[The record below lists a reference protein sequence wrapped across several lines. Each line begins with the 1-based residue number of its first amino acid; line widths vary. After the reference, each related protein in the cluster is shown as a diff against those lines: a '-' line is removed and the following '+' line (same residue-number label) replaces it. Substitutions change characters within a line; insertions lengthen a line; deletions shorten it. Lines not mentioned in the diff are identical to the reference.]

1 MKEIPQEMKFVEPL
15 LREVC
20 ETIKQNAM
28 LEMKAARQK
37 ELKLFAES
45 AWNPMVK
52 NVKDLTDVVNSLSL
66 KFANVLGELLRPG
79 KSSLRILF
87 IRIWEEISRLFIER
101 SSREMGS
108 LKPKEP
114 PKKDNCMYFDR

>member
-15 LREVC
+15 LREVS

-28 LEMKAARQK
+28 REMKAARQE

-66 KFANVLGELLRPG
+66 KCAKLQAKLEEFSSLKKDVINVTGLLR
-79 KSSLRILF
+79 SLQ
-87 IRIWEEISRLFIER
+87 
-101 SSREMGS
+101 MS
-108 LKPKEP
+108 LE
-114 PKKDNCMYFDR
+114 NYYGRGNLH

>member
-52 NVKDLTDVVNSLSL
+52 NVKDLTDAVNSLSL
-66 KFANVLGELLRPG
+66 KCAKLQGELEELRPLKEDVIKATG
-79 KSSLRILF
+79 LLRSLQ
-87 IRIWEEISRLFIER
+87 
-101 SSREMGS
+101 
-108 LKPKEP
+108 
-114 PKKDNCMYFDR
+114 MYLENYYGRGNPH

>member
-15 LREVC
+15 LREVS

-66 KFANVLGELLRPG
+66 KCAKLQAKLEEFSSLKADVIKATGLLR
-79 KSSLRILF
+79 SLQ
-87 IRIWEEISRLFIER
+87 
-101 SSREMGS
+101 MS
-108 LKPKEP
+108 LENYYGRGNPH
-114 PKKDNCMYFDR
+114 

>member
-15 LREVC
+15 LREVS

-66 KFANVLGELLRPG
+66 KCAKLQAKLEEFTSLKAELAEFNSLKKDVINVTGLLR
-79 KSSLRILF
+79 SLQ
-87 IRIWEEISRLFIER
+87 
-101 SSREMGS
+101 MS
-108 LKPKEP
+108 LE
-114 PKKDNCMYFDR
+114 NYYGWGNLH

>member
-15 LREVC
+15 LREVS

-37 ELKLFAES
+37 ELELFAES

-52 NVKDLTDVVNSLSL
+52 DVKDLTDAVNSLSL
-66 KFANVLGELLRPG
+66 KCAKLQGELEELSPLKEDVIKATGLLR
-79 KSSLRILF
+79 SLQ
-87 IRIWEEISRLFIER
+87 
-101 SSREMGS
+101 MS
-108 LKPKEP
+108 LENYYGRGNPH
-114 PKKDNCMYFDR
+114 